1 MPHLAG
7 PPNRS
12 DLLLYETYQIFI
24 AIYTLYYMG
33 TTERT
38 HTAWKRV
45 RGGRGKRKETCGP
58 SRDSNAGLIE
68 TRFAHPND
76 ESYPWTTRA
85 IFLKYVINNLLITG
99 RNFTISKH

>member
-38 HTAWKRV
+38 RTAWKRV
-45 RGGRGKRKETCGP
+45 RGGEGKKKRNVWPEPRFERG
-58 SRDSNAGLIE
+58 SHRDKVCTPE
-68 TRFAHPND
+68 R
-76 ESYPWTTRA
+76 
-85 IFLKYVINNLLITG
+85 
-99 RNFTISKH
+99 

>member
-38 HTAWKRV
+38 HI
-45 RGGRGKRKETCGP
+45 
-58 SRDSNAGLIE
+58 RD
-68 TRFAHPND
+68 
-76 ESYPWTTRA
+76 
-85 IFLKYVINNLLITG
+85 
-99 RNFTISKH
+99 